1 MTLTDLAPDTRTV
14 DPALE
19 ALLAASVTAS
29 RALSTLTTERKDAAL
44 TAIADA
50 LDGAADRVLP
60 ANQRDLQRGRAQG
73 ISTATGWQVSRRRCA
88 TCAGS
93 PTPSVSSCA
102 APACRTVCS

>member
-60 ANQRDLQRGRAQG
+60 ANERDLQRGREQG
-73 ISTATGWQVSRRRCA
+73 ISKGLMDRLRLDAEEHLR
-88 TCAGS
+88 
-93 PTPSVSSCA
+93 
-102 APACRTVCS
+102 

>member
-60 ANQRDLQRGRAQG
+60 ANERDLQRGREQG
-73 ISTATGWQVSRRRCA
+73 ISTGLMDRLRLDADRL
-88 TCAGS
+88 AGL
-93 PTPSVSSCA
+93 A
-102 APACRTVCS
+102 AA